1 MGGHWVKATVIGAA
15 GKVGAA
21 TAFALQMSGVVR
33 KLGLIDV
40 MEDAALGE
48 ALDLLHGSPLCGP
61 LDVRAGGYEVAA
73 GSDIVVVTAGL
84 RRRPEETRLQLIG
97 RNVALFRDILA
108 RLTGVT
114 LADGAILVVVA
125 NPVDILTHIAVDS
138 GWGAERTIGTGTFLD
153 TVRFRSLLAQRLGC
167 DARAVAALILG
178 EHGES
183 MVPIWS
189 SACVDGVRLDACPGL
204 DEASRREIFEQVRAA
219 GAEMIRLKQGAAFAI
234 GLCVRDIVRAIASD
248 ARRALPVSTRQRG
261 AYDIAGVCLSL
272 PTLVGKQGVCQVLEP
287 DLAPDEL
294 EGLRASAAVL
304 RDTLA
309 NIG

>member
-1 MGGHWVKATVIGAA
+1 MKATVIGAA

-125 NPVDILTHIAVDS
+125 NPVDILTQIAVKES
-138 GWGAERTIGTGTFLD
+138 GFARERVIGTGTMLD
-153 TVRFRSLLAQRLGC
+153 TTRFRSFLGEHFGVAQTQV
-167 DARAVAALILG
+167 DALILG
-178 EHGES
+178 EHGDS

-189 SACVDGVRLDACPGL
+189 SAAINGVPLASFPGYNE
-204 DEASRREIFEQVRAA
+204 DE
-219 GAEMIRLKQGAAFAI
+219 
-234 GLCVRDIVRAIASD
+234 VRAIFDATKASG
-248 ARRALPVSTRQRG
+248 ARVIALKGGAGYSIGLVTAQLVNAIVLDTKQVLPVSSFQTG
-261 AYDIAGVCLSL
+261 LFGINDVCLSV
-272 PTLVGKQGVCQVLEP
+272 PTIVGRGGV
-287 DLAPDEL
+287 
-294 EGLRASAAVL
+294 EGLVEIQLWEKEKSALQNSARVL
-304 RDTLA
+304 RETLWQVGA
-309 NIG
+309 